1 MNWFRMLSYFYT
13 CSICLLL
20 GVVECMAAGT
30 VVLAHDSGG
39 PKLDIVVDHNG
50 QRTGFLASDADS
62 YAACLNRI
70 FSLDADKLMNIR
82 RNARES
88 VKRFSDARFSETF
101 LGVTEHLLF
110 PECWHWS
117 TGEMYNLQKLM
128 RCSRSP
134 SPQSPIPE
142 WMKVHWF

>member
-1 MNWFRMLSYFYT
+1 
-13 CSICLLL
+13 
-20 GVVECMAAGT
+20 MAAGT

-62 YAACLNRI
+62 YAACLNSI

-101 LGVTEHLLF
+101 LSVTEPLLF
-110 PECWHWS
+110 PE
-117 TGEMYNLQKLM
+117 Y
-128 RCSRSP
+128 
-134 SPQSPIPE
+134 
-142 WMKVHWF
+142 